1 MSRRSKFAVERLWK
15 LWQGEQGGAAQ
26 SRLWDGSTAM
36 AAGHYEQA
44 RVIFDGLAADFPEW
58 VEAVNMQAA
67 LAFRCAFFGD
77 GFNNCLTT
85 VRLVLEY

>member
-1 MSRRSKFAVERLWK
+1 
-15 LWQGEQGGAAQ
+15 
-26 SRLWDGSTAM
+26 M

-85 VRLVLEY
+85 VRLVL